1 MLSKFRERVAYNME
15 WKPKKFLFLVD
26 EPDDYDDVPEDVQVI
41 REYPKQKCAKK
52 GCNRNAV
59 GKGDLCKKHGGR
71 PVVEENLISYHNAP
85 SALVNGSKFDPEK
98 HPRLFMELSKIGKLD
113 PEIAAEFGVSVP
125 TIQHW
130 AETLTE
136 YAYAYEAGQAMQE
149 AWWLS
154 EGKNNLDN
162 RGYNVSLYKFITGN
176 KLGYSDKIESRN
188 LNVHAGVLMV
198 PGSMSL
204 EEWEKQTEK

>member
-1 MLSKFRERVAYNME
+1 
-15 WKPKKFLFLVD
+15 
-26 EPDDYDDVPEDVQVI
+26 
-41 REYPKQKCAKK
+41 
-52 GCNRNAV
+52 
-59 GKGDLCKKHGGR
+59 
-71 PVVEENLISYHNAP
+71 
-85 SALVNGSKFDPEK
+85 
-98 HPRLFMELSKIGKLD
+98 
-113 PEIAAEFGVSVP
+113 
-125 TIQHW
+125 
-130 AETLTE
+130 
-136 YAYAYEAGQAMQE
+136 MQE